1 MFGIRSCPVPD
12 TAMLGKYQNGSM
24 PESPQAYADCYSV
37 EVRGV
42 VMLSDF
48 VFAFYT
54 TPIFK
59 LERVI
64 LKYLAGKASSDSEAR
79 QLARGSANSF
89 AAWNVEQRD
98 EEQLLMSDFRG
109 RTRSWFM
116 VTPTV
121 NTSDSKTVLWFGSA
135 VVPRQNRKPGKQEL
149 GRAFT
154 LLLGFHKLYSKA
166 LLYATKFRLEKT
178 LA

>member
-1 MFGIRSCPVPD
+1 MFTIKACPIPD
-12 TAMLGKYQNGSM
+12 TALLGKYQNRS
-24 PESPQAYADCYSV
+24 SPINAQAYADCYSV

-42 VMLSDF
+42 VALSDL

-54 TPIFK
+54 TPVFK

-79 QLARGSANSF
+79 QVANAAIDSF
-89 AAWNVEQRD
+89 AAWTVEQRT
-98 EEQLLMSDFRG
+98 EEQLLMCDFRG

-116 VTPTV
+116 VTATENAGDPR
-121 NTSDSKTVLWFGSA
+121 TVLWFGSA
-135 VVPRQNRKPGKQEL
+135 VVPGKNRKTGKQEL
-149 GRAFT
+149 GSAFT
-154 LLLGFHKLYSKA
+154 LLLGFHKLYSRA
-166 LLYATKFRLEKT
+166 LLHAAKSRLGKR

>member
-1 MFGIRSCPVPD
+1 MFSIKACLIPD
-12 TAMLGKYQNGSM
+12 AALLGKYQKGST
-24 PESPQAYADCYSV
+24 PENPQTYADCYSV

-42 VMLSDF
+42 VTLADF

-54 TPIFK
+54 TPVFK

-64 LKYLAGKASSDSEAR
+64 LKYLAGKASNDSEAR
-79 QLARGSANSF
+79 QLSDASIGAF
-89 AAWNVEQRD
+89 AAWTVEQRT
-98 EEQLLMSDFRG
+98 EGQLLMCDFQG

-116 VTPTV
+116 VSPSV
-121 NTSDSKTVLWFGSA
+121 NVGDPGTVLWFGSA
-135 VVPRQNRKPGKQEL
+135 VVPRKNRKTGEKEL
-149 GRAFT
+149 GRAFK

-166 LLYATKFRLEKT
+166 LLHAAKLRLEKT